1 MQPAKEMVFSQK
13 GHTIYGWGEAAN
25 CPAPPFVSWAGP
37 FQRSPKAALRPLGWA
52 WEFHSTSKCLNHVW
66 NVDAWIL
73 KVTAIWST
81 WWGPPWHSYE
91 LMLWLE
97 QWVSLAFE
105 AFVWVWIPACKP
117 HSSEL
122 SHFHFGKLDRAD
134 SKVCAA
140 SRNITNKEM
149 KIIPFKKN
157 KWTNKQK
164 PPRILGQSFIV
175 LESVL
180 WNYRAYKC
188 LHNPFILIL
197 SAYIPK
203 FTSTFVMLVINI
215 TFAAPIGGIS
225 KIQFFPLLSKKK
237 IWKERL

>member
-1 MQPAKEMVFSQK
+1 MGEERQPIAQHPHLFHEQAHSKDL
-13 GHTIYGWGEAAN
+13 
-25 CPAPPFVSWAGP
+25 
-37 FQRSPKAALRPLGWA
+37 PKQPCVLGWA
-52 WEFHSTSKCLNHVW
+52 WELHSTSKYLNHVW

-81 WWGPPWHSYE
+81 WWGLPWHNYE

-97 QWVSLAFE
+97 QWVTLAFE

-149 KIIPFKKN
+149 KIIPFKKMN
-157 KWTNKQK
+157 GRTNKN
-164 PPRILGQSFIV
+164 PHVFWARVSSF
-175 LESVL
+175 
-180 WNYRAYKC
+180 
-188 LHNPFILIL
+188 
-197 SAYIPK
+197 
-203 FTSTFVMLVINI
+203 
-215 TFAAPIGGIS
+215 
-225 KIQFFPLLSKKK
+225 
-237 IWKERL
+237 